1 MASCSGVV
9 CCLSQECIYH
19 HELWGGGFSRTQKS
33 KRHRVASLR
42 LGCEQRCLAAA
53 CIWISHLLRSL
64 LDFFLIFSRL
74 QRSRDLVWLDS
85 PGSPAHAF
93 NSWLLSHGWTRAA
106 EWKWNHGDTGLRL
119 DLTTV
124 SDAGQGQ
131 HVVRDAWHAWCLR
144 WHMASDRRDTQLDCF
159 DASGYFRRID
169 WHATRLFAASC
180 SAARALVRGA
190 TFSPAALGG
199 RVACRPCTAC
209 IWENCTHLGTFDQV
223 AWECSHRP
231 RFVPKPAEFLSS
243 WVVTNQNVDITLVQ
257 SWLIEVQQSI
267 WTAVYQ

>member
-1 MASCSGVV
+1 MTGGPSSLLGLVF

-19 HELWGGGFSRTQKS
+19 HELWGGGFGGSPRLSSVHVQFGAAATPATVPRLFGISRTQKS

-42 LGCEQRCLAAA
+42 LGCELRCLAAA
-53 CIWISHLLRSL
+53 CIWMSHLLRSL
-64 LDFFLIFSRL
+64 LDFFLVFSRL

-124 SDAGQGQ
+124 SDAGQRQ

-144 WHMASDRRDTQLDCF
+144 RHMALDRGDTQLDCF
-159 DASGYFRRID
+159 DASGYIFGVLTGMLLD
-169 WHATRLFAASC
+169 CLLHRL
-180 SAARALVRGA
+180 
-190 TFSPAALGG
+190 
-199 RVACRPCTAC
+199 
-209 IWENCTHLGTFDQV
+209 HLGKLHPPWHV
-223 AWECSHRP
+223 
-231 RFVPKPAEFLSS
+231 
-243 WVVTNQNVDITLVQ
+243 
-257 SWLIEVQQSI
+257 
-267 WTAVYQ
+267 